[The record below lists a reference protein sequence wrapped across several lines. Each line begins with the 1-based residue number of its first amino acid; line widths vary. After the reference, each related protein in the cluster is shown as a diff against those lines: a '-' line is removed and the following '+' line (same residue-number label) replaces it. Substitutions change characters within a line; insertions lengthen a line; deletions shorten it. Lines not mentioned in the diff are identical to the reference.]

1 MVWVGFDALFSLPV
15 FSPSLSLS
23 IVRCA
28 GFSLCYNLIIW
39 RYDLPFRSKTG
50 GFWWP
55 YSFLIDYLII
65 LLLLLDHALQKK
77 PQTAE
82 NNFVEMLFEN
92 HFSVNSLSVLIVD
105 GCSLV
110 ASVTYILVHQ
120 HSIHWLSVFLYFLN
134 VNVISWYVVM
144 QLVNVN
150 VIGLYLAGLM
160 QMKSVGWSIGQ

>member
-1 MVWVGFDALFSLPV
+1 
-15 FSPSLSLS
+15 
-23 IVRCA
+23 
-28 GFSLCYNLIIW
+28 
-39 RYDLPFRSKTG
+39 
-50 GFWWP
+50 
-55 YSFLIDYLII
+55 
-65 LLLLLDHALQKK
+65 LLLDHALQKK